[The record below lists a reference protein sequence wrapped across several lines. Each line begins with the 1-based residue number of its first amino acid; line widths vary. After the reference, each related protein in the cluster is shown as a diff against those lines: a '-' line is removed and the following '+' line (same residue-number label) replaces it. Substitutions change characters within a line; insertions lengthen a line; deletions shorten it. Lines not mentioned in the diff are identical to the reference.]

1 MGAETPSNAIT
12 LSFNGVDFRLVPTG
26 NSSNTNSS
34 VSLSTNN
41 GTYTTINLE
50 SFTGSL
56 VVHSSSPIALNNTA
70 ATPVDSADISAR
82 TVEDEPATPESYSNK
97 EETLLEQGQKKLP
110 FERVNSKKRTTLS
123 TERKTK
129 KRCNPSNK
137 DAVPS
142 LGQSSQMTQGNV
154 ENEDQANTIHQ
165 STRKMSRSSSIEKLV
180 EQEEMKGTQTEVEE
194 DEPTQIIEDSLNQ
207 DEDDVLQINP
217 NAIM

>member
-1 MGAETPSNAIT
+1 MTAQVVKNRSENHQQNMGAETPSNAIT

-56 VVHSSSPIALNNTA
+56 VVHSSSPIALNNVA

-82 TVEDEPATPESYSNK
+82 TIEDEPATPESYSNK

-110 FERVNSKKRTTLS
+110 FERVNSKKRVSALHLVPNL
-123 TERKTK
+123 
-129 KRCNPSNK
+129 CNGF
-137 DAVPS
+137 VS
-142 LGQSSQMTQGNV
+142 LC
-154 ENEDQANTIHQ
+154 
-165 STRKMSRSSSIEKLV
+165 
-180 EQEEMKGTQTEVEE
+180 
-194 DEPTQIIEDSLNQ
+194 
-207 DEDDVLQINP
+207 
-217 NAIM
+217 